1 MHWQLLH
8 RGGCSSSEEGE
19 AGPPKCGLLLLLA
32 KFWRERSDGENGT
45 AEEMAESSRLISDD
59 VPSDFGVAWAEAGD
73 WRSAERRENALQLLG
88 ALARE
93 EHSEG
98 HELIRDG
105 CWRSMALLPSLPAML
120 LLMAFCC

>member
-1 MHWQLLH
+1 
-8 RGGCSSSEEGE
+8 
-19 AGPPKCGLLLLLA
+19 
-32 KFWRERSDGENGT
+32 
-45 AEEMAESSRLISDD
+45 MAESSRLISDD
-59 VPSDFGVAWAEAGD
+59 VPNDFGVAWAEAGD

-98 HELIRDG
+98 LQMRGNWNEGCKVGMGKEWLNRLLADHELIRDG
-105 CWRSMALLPSLPAML
+105 CWRSMGLLPSLPATL